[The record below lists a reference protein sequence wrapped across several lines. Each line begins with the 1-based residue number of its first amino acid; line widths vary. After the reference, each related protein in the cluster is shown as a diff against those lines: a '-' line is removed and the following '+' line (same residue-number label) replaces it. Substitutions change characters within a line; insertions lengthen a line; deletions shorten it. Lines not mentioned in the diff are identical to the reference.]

1 MIKNLPKTGPTSK
14 TSSTISMMLDQKL
27 TPANYYDYWTDQAF
41 MSVTWFK
48 KFLVCESEALAEL
61 TGKWQPVRDVKA
73 LIVGNWLHSYFES
86 KQAHEKFKD
95 EHPESIAKRGPTKG
109 QLKSDFKMADK
120 MIKVLASDD
129 DFNLLYQGD
138 KEVIVT
144 GEIGGYP
151 WKGKI
156 DCLNLKQGYFVD
168 LKTTA
173 DIYKAYWN
181 PETREKEP
189 FVYAYN
195 YPLQMAVYQEL
206 IKQQFG
212 VTCKP
217 YIVAVSKQDPPDKQ
231 AIDLPEYRL
240 TNAMN
245 QVLESQQHIQDVI
258 KGEADPIQCGHCA
271 YCRSTKKLES
281 VVSADDL
288 LID

>member
-1 MIKNLPKTGPTSK
+1 MIKNLSKTKSTSK
-14 TSSTISMMLDQKL
+14 TFSTTSMMLDQKL
-27 TPANYYDYWTDQAF
+27 TPNNYYENWTDRAF

-61 TGKWQPVRDVKA
+61 TGKWQSVRDVKA

-173 DIYKAYWN
+173 DIYKGYWN
-181 PETREKEP
+181 EESREREP

-195 YPLQMAVYQEL
+195 YQLQMAVYQEL

-212 VTCKP
+212 VMCKP

-245 QVLESQQHIQDVI
+245 QILDSQQHIQDVI

>member
-1 MIKNLPKTGPTSK
+1 MIKSLSKTKSTSK
-14 TSSTISMMLDQKL
+14 TSLITSETL
-27 TPANYYDYWTDQAF
+27 TPANYYDRWTDQSF
-41 MSVTWFK
+41 MSATWFK
-48 KFLVCESEALAEL
+48 KFLACEAEALAEL
-61 TGKWQPVRDVKA
+61 QGKWEPCMKSTA
-73 LIVGNWLHSYFES
+73 LVVGNWLHSYFES
-86 KQAHEKFKD
+86 EEAHAKFVD
-95 EHPESIAKRGPTKG
+95 EHPESISSRGPSKG
-109 QLKSDFKMADK
+109 HLKKDFKTAES
-120 MIKVLASDD
+120 MIEALSNDH

-144 GEIGGYP
+144 GEIAGYP

>member
-1 MIKNLPKTGPTSK
+1 MIKNLSKTKSTSK
-14 TSSTISMMLDQKL
+14 TSSTTSETL
-27 TPANYYDYWTDQAF
+27 TPANYYDRWTDQSF
-41 MSVTWFK
+41 MSATWFK
-48 KFLVCESEALAEL
+48 KFLACEAEALAEL
-61 TGKWQPVRDVKA
+61 TGKWQPVRDAKA
-73 LIVGNWLHSYFES
+73 LVVGNWLHSYFES

-95 EHPESIAKRGPTKG
+95 EHPESISKRGPTKG
-109 QLKSDFKMADK
+109 QLKSDFKVANA
-120 MIKVLASDD
+120 MIQSLTNDH

-173 DIYKAYWN
+173 DIYKVYWN
-181 PETREKEP
+181 PETREKES

-245 QVLESQQHIQDVI
+245 QVLESQQHLQDII